1 MRSICHLL
9 FWVIFGDQPILS
21 FRYEGVCIC
30 HLFTRASKLSLL
42 FFFFCEASWISLDVL
57 DNISVFLR
65 ASVPSL
71 DRYQIRSVSSGGM
84 TGNEKRERRG
94 MMWDKRP
101 WAKRHWRCNSWRDAF
116 KPPGHRGSLKYCC
129 LIVTVSHTSITA
141 VLPVLFTDWHRL
153 PVETVCR
160 AVWSLNVFYVLLPK
174 DTVRICSGLINC
186 PLPISYR

>member
-9 FWVIFGDQPILS
+9 FWVIFGDQPILL

-42 FFFFCEASWISLDVL
+42 FFFFFCEASWISLDVL
-57 DNISVFLR
+57 DNVSVFLR

-116 KPPGHRGSLKYCC
+116 KPPGHRGYCC
-129 LIVTVSHTSITA
+129 LIVTPRSLQYCPFFSQTDTS
-141 VLPVLFTDWHRL
+141 
-153 PVETVCR
+153 
-160 AVWSLNVFYVLLPK
+160 SLLRRSAELYGASMFSMFYFQKTQLGFVQ
-174 DTVRICSGLINC
+174 D
-186 PLPISYR
+186 